1 MNIRFIKLLVI
12 VVALSIYVPMA
23 NADEDPLPGIANGA
37 YIGPRQDV
45 SSSTGE
51 PLDGSPII
59 TCPAGAGLAAVAGD
73 GNNYV
78 RCFKNWVPQ
87 SVIDAQAAFRE
98 LLRNAQNAAEAD
110 SLAWNTDHPGQQK
123 CFQWGPYTDANGGT
137 SSGGVCANPVG
148 NLPSNPAST
157 FMETSTSPA
166 ETSTAQSPAPPPSS
180 PVNTNG
186 FGGYAVVHPDGH
198 VCGVIVANSNDP
210 FNNGGVMPQEYMGCP
225 AGSRIVFQTAPS
237 AEGNVAGWHGEN
249 VIENHGQFQIG
260 GSDTIT
266 ISSGIATDTSGKSWN
281 TGTGQV
287 LAGETTT
294 TKSQI
299 DTTTVTSDVET
310 QTSLT
315 RLAPQNQNIL
325 PETPTAVIVPI
336 SQNIE
341 NLTALSVLKSLTA
354 KDKENLLSVTV
365 KANKSSIINV
375 AADLPGVNLLVTATK
390 KGEKS
395 IVISVRT
402 NTNGDAQIKTSRNL
416 SGFTVVLSLG
426 KTKLDTDVVKK

>member
-1 MNIRFIKLLVI
+1 MLVPL
-12 VVALSIYVPMA
+12 AK
-23 NADEDPLPGIANGA
+23 ADEDPLPGIANGA

-51 PLDGSPII
+51 PLDGSPSI

-87 SVIDAQAAFRE
+87 SVIDAQAAYRD
-98 LLRNAQNAAEAD
+98 LLRNAQNAAEAE
-110 SLAWNTDHPGQQK
+110 SLAWNTAHPGQQK

-148 NLPSNPAST
+148 NLPSNPTSP
-157 FMETSTSPA
+157 FIETSTAPA
-166 ETSTAQSPAPPPSS
+166 ETSTAPSHAPPP
-180 PVNTNG
+180 PPPAVNTNG

-210 FNNGGVMPQEYMGCP
+210 FNNGGVMPQEFMGCP

-237 AEGNVAGWHGEN
+237 SEGNVAGWHGEN
-249 VIENHGQFQIG
+249 VIENQGHFQIG

-266 ISSGIATDTSGKSWN
+266 INSGIATDTSGKSWN

-294 TKSQI
+294 TKSQV
-299 DTTTVTSDVET
+299 DTSTVTVAVET
-310 QTSLT
+310 QTTLT
-315 RLAPQNQNIL
+315 RLQPQNQTSV

-336 SQNIE
+336 PQVME
-341 NLTALSVLKSLTA
+341 TPTALSVLGSLTS
-354 KDKENLLSVTV
+354 KERENLLSVTV

-375 AADLPGVNLLVTATK
+375 AADLPGVSLLVTATK

-395 IVISVRT
+395 IVISVKT